1 MKKRLK
7 LVIFIFILVNLM
19 TILMCFNNTFA
30 TDDIDE
36 LIRAVGNNAH
46 AIDPSEHNAFISIN
60 KGITILQ
67 VVGSGIAVIAVTMLG
82 GKYIMA
88 SPSEKAET
96 KKLILPKIIGCVLVF
111 GAVNIVATIVKFGE
125 IFNGL

>member
-7 LVIFIFILVNLM
+7 LVVFIFVLVNLM
-19 TILMCFNNTFA
+19 TILMCFDKTFA
-30 TDDIDE
+30 TDDIGE
-36 LIRAVGNNAH
+36 LIDAVGNNAH
-46 AIDPSEHNAFISIN
+46 AIDPNGHNVFISIN

-67 VVGSGIAVIAVTMLG
+67 VAGSGIAVIAVTMLG